1 MKLMKFSLC
10 EHSNGIDT
18 TMGSLI
24 IYGDPHG
31 NWVPLLKACA
41 AERPDG
47 VVILGDCDLKTPLRQ
62 QLKPL
67 LDAGIRLRWIPGN
80 HDVDTHQY
88 HDFLWGDY
96 PQGNLHGTWGQV
108 GGMIVGGLGG
118 VFYEEVWYPRFEEAD
133 PHFRSRKHFV
143 RQLPPADRLDPHLRR
158 QDAIFP
164 EDVRGL
170 SGLHVDV
177 LVCHEAPSSHKNGF
191 LGIDAAAAL
200 CRAPLIVHGHHHRST
215 QQKLPGGCVVR
226 GLDRA
231 EVFWL
236 RR

>member
-1 MKLMKFSLC
+1 
-10 EHSNGIDT
+10 
-18 TMGSLI
+18 MGSLI

-47 VVILGDCDLKTPLRQ
+47 VVILGDCDLKTPLTQ

-67 LDAGIRLRWIPGN
+67 FDAGIRVRWIPGN
-80 HDVDTHQY
+80 HDVDTPAL
-88 HDFLWGDY
+88 HDFLWGNY

-133 PHFRSRKHFV
+133 PHFRSRKQFL

-158 QDAIFP
+158 
-164 EDVRGL
+164 
-170 SGLHVDV
+170 
-177 LVCHEAPSSHKNGF
+177 
-191 LGIDAAAAL
+191 
-200 CRAPLIVHGHHHRST
+200 
-215 QQKLPGGCVVR
+215 
-226 GLDRA
+226 
-231 EVFWL
+231 
-236 RR
+236 